1 MRKRIKFITS
11 FFYLGHSPFMPGT
24 IGSIGGLIIYFLV
37 RNNEI
42 LYGFSIIFLFLLGV
56 IFAGEAERVY
66 NRKDAKMIVIDE
78 VTGMLLALF
87 FVPYSIFSVILGFF
101 LFRVLDIL
109 KPFPAKRIEKV
120 AGSMGVMFDDIIAAL
135 YTNLILQ
142 IIFRFVVQFFVCPNP
157 S

>member
-24 IGSIGGLIIYFLV
+24 IGSIGGLIVYFLV

-42 LYGFSIIFLFLLGV
+42 LYGFTILFLFLLGV
-56 IFAGEAERVY
+56 LFSGEAERVY

-87 FVPYSIFSVILGFF
+87 FVPFSIFSVVLGFF
-101 LFRVLDIL
+101 LFRIFDIL
-109 KPFPAKRIEKV
+109 KPPPAKRIEKL
-120 AGSMGVMFDDIIAAL
+120 AGSKGVMFDDIIAAL

-142 IIFRFVVQFFVCPNP
+142 VIFRFAVQFFVCPT
-157 S
+157 SS

>member
-1 MRKRIKFITS
+1 MRKRIKLITS

-24 IGSIGGLIIYFLV
+24 LGSLGGLIVYFLV

-42 LYGFSIIFLFLLGV
+42 LYGFTILFLFLLGV
-56 IFAGEAERVY
+56 LFAGEAERVY

-87 FVPYSIFSVILGFF
+87 FVPFSILSVVLGFF
-101 LFRVLDIL
+101 LFRIFDIL
-109 KPFPAKRIEKV
+109 KPPPAKQIEKLSG
-120 AGSMGVMFDDIIAAL
+120 AMGVMFDDIVAAL

-142 IIFRFVVQFFVCPNP
+142 IIFRFVVQFFVSPAP